1 MAIEFGS
8 TAGAHLIT
16 SFRAFAH
23 DNGMPGVRLKKDD
36 GTFVDVVF
44 SVPGI
49 QALQTQL
56 SLALS
61 LVENSFRSQH

>member
-1 MAIEFGS
+1 VAIEFGN
-8 TAGAHLIT
+8 TKGAHHIT

-23 DNGMPGVRLKKDD
+23 DNGMPGVQLRKDD

-49 QALQTQL
+49 QELQKQLAQALL
-56 SLALS
+56 LAEKVS
-61 LVENSFRSQH
+61 PSRH

>member
-1 MAIEFGS
+1 MPIEFGN
-8 TAGAHLIT
+8 TTGAHLVT

-36 GTFVDVVF
+36 GSFVDVVF

-49 QALQTQL
+49 QELQKQLAQALL
-56 SLALS
+56 
-61 LVENSFRSQH
+61 LVEKTSFGRH